1 MTTTYYEVTG
11 SATDPG
17 NFTAS
22 SGTLASCVDDPPDTP
37 DTGDYGSHTGVP
49 MFEPVIELNIEPPTF
64 GDSDALRIRLYC
76 GTVETA
82 DPPRSQITDASL
94 IDDADAVAATLSAN
108 VNVPVT
114 GGLIE
119 LVMTHGGPSSSYD
132 FSTARIQ
139 MTFTLL
145 NATEIRVFAVDFAVT
160 ADEEDPNTEGP
171 GGQRAAHASHHQTL
185 CSF

>member
-1 MTTTYYEVTG
+1 MATTYYDVTG

-22 SGTLASCVDDPPDTP
+22 SGTLASCVDEPPDTP
-37 DTGDYGSHTGVP
+37 DTGDYGNHTGTP
-49 MFEPVIELNIEPPTF
+49 MFDPVIELNIEPPTF
-64 GDSDALRIRLYC
+64 GVSDTLNIRLYC

-82 DPPRSQITDASL
+82 DPPRAQITDASL
-94 IDDADAVAATLSAN
+94 IDDADAVAATLSGN

-114 GGLIE
+114 GDLIE
-119 LVMTHGGPSSSYD
+119 LAMTQGGASSSYD
-132 FSTARIQ
+132 FTTARIQ

-160 ADEEDPNTEGP
+160 DAAENPDTEGP
-171 GGQRAAHASHHQTL
+171 GGQRAKSAAHHQMML
-185 CSF
+185 